1 MSYLKNVD
9 MYKVLRFREL
19 KLFELVFLKCEM
31 SIVIQSFVNLKFHQN
46 LLLVSVLN
54 IEYSVIAVN
63 ISCYAGRSCQ
73 FKSWKSCAHPCIF

>member
-31 SIVIQSFVNLKFHQN
+31 GIVIQSFVNLKFHQN

-54 IEYSVIAVN
+54 I
-63 ISCYAGRSCQ
+63 
-73 FKSWKSCAHPCIF
+73 